1 MSKFEELYRV
11 SEEIIAYYSE
21 LYSGITLLD
30 SSYDSR
36 DSEKMKIITKLK
48 ELVIQENKIVSSFGQ
63 EDIDDCFS
71 TIKENLEKNFII
83 ESKYDLNTIEGIRD
97 FLNDKILED
106 EFEYNES

>member
-11 SEEIIAYYSE
+11 CEEIIAYYSE

-48 ELVIQENKIVSSFGQ
+48 ELVLQENKN
-63 EDIDDCFS
+63 
-71 TIKENLEKNFII
+71 KRK
-83 ESKYDLNTIEGIRD
+83 
-97 FLNDKILED
+97 
-106 EFEYNES
+106 